1 MLDSCI
7 NSALYRIFHV
17 DHDLLLLRQCLKIP
31 FLMLNIQK
39 RKDKFMN
46 SLLKLPDYK
55 LVLEVDAQNVLV
67 FLDWFVCLSVLR
79 ISIQYNQNAI

>member
-1 MLDSCI
+1 MTVNMLDNCI
-7 NSALYRIFHV
+7 NSTLYRIFHV
-17 DHDLLLLRQCLKIP
+17 DHQHLLLLRQCLNIP

-55 LVLEVDAQNVLV
+55 LVLAVDAQNV
-67 FLDWFVCLSVLR
+67 FSG
-79 ISIQYNQNAI
+79 S